1 MSSVALILVVAFILL
16 LVMNVPIAVSIALAS
31 FFAIMAEGFDAPVAL
46 ALKMANGVNSFA
58 LLAIPFFI
66 LSGHLMGR
74 GGLARRLI
82 DFAATLVGAL
92 PGGLGYVNTL
102 TCMLFGSISGSAA
115 AAVSSVGGFMIPEM
129 DRKGYGREFNVSI
142 TTTAATTGLL
152 IPPSNV
158 MIVYSVAAGSVSI
171 AAMFMAG
178 VFPGIVSGLFIMLA
192 GAIISIIRG
201 YRGESIDL
209 PKWKP
214 FAAAG
219 ILAGMILFAV
229 LSKQGLVNLG
239 FNIGDFHVSNAVIW
253 FVLWSVACCACFETF
268 RRAYTTLL
276 LIVIVIGGI
285 LGGIFTATEAAAI
298 AVVYSF
304 VLSVLV
310 YREIKIK
317 ELPELLL
324 HTGITTA
331 IVMLLIGASSGMS
344 WIMTMANIPQ
354 TVSSA
359 LLGLSDNPVVILLTI
374 NVLLLF
380 VGTFMDM
387 TPAILIF
394 TPIFLPVVSEL
405 GMHPV
410 HFGIMMIANLC
421 IGLCTPPVGTCLFIG
436 CGVGNTTIAKVTK
449 TLLPFFGS
457 MVVALLVITYIP
469 ATSLWLPVASGVLKQ
484 SDVDKATFMNKP
496 KVELVEE
503 PAAAAPEKE
512 AEPAA
517 EKPDEEKA
525 DAVTSA
531 TEHH

>member
-1 MSSVALILVVAFILL
+1 MGTVALILIAVFILM

-31 FFAIMAEGFDAPVAL
+31 FFAIVA
-46 ALKMANGVNSFA
+46 AGIDPTIVIASKMANGVNSFA

-82 DFAATLVGAL
+82 DFAGVLVGAL

-129 DRKGYGREFNVSI
+129 NRKGYGREFNVSV

-178 VFPGIVSGLFIMLA
+178 ILPGIVTGLFIMLVA
-192 GAIISIIRG
+192 GIISVIHG
-201 YRGESIDL
+201 YRGESLEL
-209 PKWKP
+209 PRWKP
-214 FAAAG
+214 IAATGVVAG
-219 ILAGMILFAV
+219 IILSIILNKKCGV
-229 LSKQGLVNLG
+229 DLG
-239 FNIGDFHVSNAVIW
+239 FQAGKLHVSNATIW
-253 FVLWSVACCACFETF
+253 FLIWSTASCLCFKTF
-268 RRAYTTLL
+268 RRAYLTLL

-285 LGGIFTATEAAAI
+285 LAGIFTATEAAAI

-304 VLSVLV
+304 ILSVIV
-310 YREIKIK
+310 YREIKMK

-354 TVSSA
+354 TVSAA
-359 LLGLSDNPVVILLTI
+359 LLGLSDNPIVILLTI

-394 TPIFLPVVSEL
+394 TPIFLPVVSSL

-410 HFGIMMIANLC
+410 HFGIMLIANLC

-436 CGVGNTTIAKVTK
+436 CGVGQTTIAKVTK
-449 TLLPFFGS
+449 TMLPFFGA
-457 MVVALLVITYIP
+457 MVAALMVITYIP
-469 ATSLWLPVASGVLKQ
+469 ATSLLLPVQSKQLKQ
-484 SDVDKATFMNKP
+484 ADVDKAFFMNVP
-496 KVELVEE
+496 
-503 PAAAAPEKE
+503 
-512 AEPAA
+512 
-517 EKPDEEKA
+517 EEKQDEA
-525 DAVTSA
+525 P
-531 TEHH
+531 